1 MYWHL
6 QVVDFGCA
14 EFGFFMYMKHIPGL
28 QEVVAVDI
36 DHEVLNRCCCR
47 AAPLN
52 ADYLST
58 RQEPFAV
65 RVLAGSIADR
75 DPRLLGTDV
84 VICIEL

>member
-1 MYWHL
+1 
-6 QVVDFGCA
+6 
-14 EFGFFMYMKHIPGL
+14 MKHIAGL
-28 QEVVAVDI
+28 KEVVAVDV
-36 DHEVLNRCCCR
+36 DHEVLNRYCCR

-58 RQEPFAV
+58 RQEPFTV

-75 DPRLLGTDV
+75 DPRLLGTDA